1 MNRQE
6 ITALIIK
13 NLYEIVPELEGREL
27 RPEDRLSDLGLN
39 SIDRADLISMV
50 MEDLSLLQNQRS
62 QFIGMSSI
70 GELADGFLVKL

>member
-1 MNRQE
+1 LNRQE

-62 QFIGMSSI
+62 QFIGLSSI
-70 GELADGFLVKL
+70 GELADGFLGKL

>member
-70 GELADGFLVKL
+70 GELADGFLGKL

>member
-6 ITALIIK
+6 ITAVIIK

-27 RPEDRLSDLGLN
+27 RPEDWLSDLGLN
-39 SIDRADLISMV
+39 SVDRADLISMV
-50 MEDLSLLQNQRS
+50 MEDLSLLQTQRS

-70 GELADGFLVKL
+70 GELADGFLGKL

>member
-50 MEDLSLLQNQRS
+50 MEDLSLLQTQRS
-62 QFIGMSSI
+62 QFIGLSSI
-70 GELADGFLVKL
+70 GELADGFLGKL

>member
-6 ITALIIK
+6 ITAVIIK

-39 SIDRADLISMV
+39 SVDRADLISMV
-50 MEDLSLLQNQRS
+50 MEDLSLLQTQRS

-70 GELADGFLVKL
+70 GELADGFLGKL

>member
-6 ITALIIK
+6 ITAVIIK

-62 QFIGMSSI
+62 QFVGMSSI
-70 GELADGFLVKL
+70 GELADGFLGKL

>member
-1 MNRQE
+1 LNRQE

-13 NLYEIVPELEGREL
+13 NLYEIVPELEGRKL

-62 QFIGMSSI
+62 QFIGLSSI
-70 GELADGFLVKL
+70 GELADGFLGKL

>member
-6 ITALIIK
+6 ITAVIIK

-27 RPEDRLSDLGLN
+27 RSEDRLSDLGLN
-39 SIDRADLISMV
+39 SVDRADLISMV
-50 MEDLSLLQNQRS
+50 MEDLSLLQTQRS

-70 GELADGFLVKL
+70 GELADGFLGKL

>member
-27 RPEDRLSDLGLN
+27 RSEDRLSDLGLN

-62 QFIGMSSI
+62 QFIGLSSI
-70 GELADGFLVKL
+70 GELADGFLGKL

>member
-62 QFIGMSSI
+62 QFIGLSSI
-70 GELADGFLVKL
+70 GELADGFLGKL

>member
-6 ITALIIK
+6 ITAVIIK

-50 MEDLSLLQNQRS
+50 MEDLSLLQSQRS
-62 QFIGMSSI
+62 QFVGMSSI
-70 GELADGFLVKL
+70 GELADGFLGKL

>member
-6 ITALIIK
+6 ITAVIIK

-27 RPEDRLSDLGLN
+27 RLEDRLSDLGLN
-39 SIDRADLISMV
+39 SVDRADLISMV
-50 MEDLSLLQNQRS
+50 MEDLSLLQTQRS

-70 GELADGFLVKL
+70 GELADGFLGKL